1 MNIHSLF
8 NVLLLLYLVSFPILI
23 EVNKK
28 FLKGK
33 NKNFN
38 KGLKLGRKI
47 HPYTGIVLILSG
59 ALHGYLKMGGRLM
72 FHTGTLLLSVL
83 VLTGIIGFIY
93 KKKRVRN
100 LALTHRTLGIIIVLL
115 FLLHYFKPWYFL

>member
-1 MNIHSLF
+1 MNIHSLL

-47 HPYTGIVLILSG
+47 HPLAGIVLVVSG
-59 ALHGYLKMGGRLM
+59 AIHGYLKLGGNLS
-72 FHTGTLLLSVL
+72 FHTGTLVLLAL
-83 VLTGIIGFIY
+83 VITGCVGFIY
-93 KKKRVRN
+93 KKKRLKS
-100 LALTHRTLGIIIVLL
+100 LALTHRTLGIIVVLT
-115 FLLHYFKPWYFL
+115 FLLHYFNPWYFL